1 MTSIGVS
8 IIEDIADIRHGL
20 ERIIA
25 DAPDFLLLSSY
36 DNAEDAI
43 SSLPDIRPDIVIAD
57 IQLPGLSGIDCIRR
71 VKAVCPSVQF
81 MMFTIYEDSEQVFE
95 ALEAGANGYLL
106 KQTPQD
112 RILDA
117 IRELHQGGS
126 PMSSGIARRVV
137 SSFRKQSLQSADA
150 NVLSAR
156 ESEVL
161 QLLAKGL
168 LYKEIGQRL
177 QISTGTVRQHIHKIY
192 GKLQVQNKT
201 EAINKAFRK

>member
-8 IIEDIADIRHGL
+8 IIEDIADIRLGL

-25 DAPDFLLLSSY
+25 GAPGFLLLSSH
-36 DNAEDAI
+36 DTAEDANK
-43 SSLPDIRPDIVIAD
+43 SLPEIQPDIVIAD
-57 IQLPGLSGIDCIRR
+57 IQLPGMSGIDCIRR
-71 VKAVCPSVQF
+71 VKAVCPAIQF

-106 KQTPQD
+106 KQTPPD
-112 RILDA
+112 RILEA
-117 IRELHQGGS
+117 IRELHQGGA
-126 PMSSGIARRVV
+126 PMSAGIARRVV
-137 SSFRKQSLQSADA
+137 TSFRKKPSQPGS
-150 NVLSAR
+150 VEILSAR
-156 ESEVL
+156 ENEILV
-161 QLLAKGL
+161 LLAKGL

-201 EAINKAFRK
+201 EAINKAFGK

>member
-168 LYKEIGQRL
+168 L
-177 QISTGTVRQHIHKIY
+177 
-192 GKLQVQNKT
+192 
-201 EAINKAFRK
+201 

>member
-57 IQLPGLSGIDCIRR
+57 IQLPGLSGIDCIRL

-137 SSFRKQSLQSADA
+137 SSFRKQALQSADA

>member
-8 IIEDIADIRHGL
+8 IVEDIADIRHGL
-20 ERIIA
+20 ERILSG
-25 DAPDFLLLSSY
+25 APDFLLLSSY
-36 DNAEDAI
+36 DNAENAI
-43 SSLPDIRPDIVIAD
+43 TALPDIQPDIVIAD

-71 VKAVCPSVQF
+71 VKAVCPSIQF
-81 MMFTIYEDSEQVFE
+81 MMFTISEDSEQVFE
-95 ALEAGANGYLL
+95 ALEAGASGYLL

-117 IRELHQGGS
+117 VRELYQGGS

-137 SSFRKQSLQSADA
+137 SSFHKRSSQSGAPD
-150 NVLSAR
+150 VLSAR
-156 ESEVL
+156 ENEVL

-168 LYKEIGQRL
+168 LYKEIGLRL
-177 QISTGTVRQHIHKIY
+177 QISTGTVRQHIHRIY

-201 EAINKAFRK
+201 EAINKAFGK